1 MGGMSQSCR
10 PLSILA
16 AAAFLLAGCGD
27 NFSDHYTEEARQQF
41 NCIYDHLLPELAAED
56 WLTDEE
62 LEEIELLLTE
72 YSKTGDARYTTPKN
86 GLTMLHLAAMFKQPE
101 LVRCLLK
108 DGAVANAHLR
118 NQSGDTPLQFAVASD
133 YAPAAE
139 PEKLIEIIETLL
151 AAGAPLNQRSTD
163 GTTLLC
169 YAGISCAHE
178 EVFIHLLQKGAEII
192 DTPGIDHSS
201 PISPGIGAAIK
212 GWDHAL
218 AALFEK
224 RNGKLTES
232 DKRLLHIAAIG
243 AAGRDEGRHQE
254 CIQLLLKKGTP
265 IDTTD
270 EAGRTALFMAA
281 LAPHSGDPIS
291 AAPIISLLLQHG
303 ADPYKKAEKD
313 AEYPGFCAYDFIISR
328 PELLNE
334 LKAQGHSFTPPPLAF
349 DNPATLLQ
357 DICRAYMR
365 SAEPEEIRPHMD
377 RIITVLTPNA
387 AMLADE
393 IYADALSNAVE
404 LMAATDAERT
414 KAAVAAMPIWKQKE
428 LWEQKAPHTA
438 TLLHAIEH
446 AGLDL
451 PPDLIC
457 NTAEMLNEAGLTDEA
472 ATMIEQLGNSP
483 ANSDIIARYCEDTRP
498 ALQAGAWG
506 ARLAAADLPDPRA
519 GGVAAW
525 MNTHTPSNHI
535 ALQKALLLT
544 SQEELWY
551 GEMDENQQQALF
563 QAMEEIGASR
573 AAAHYRQIAASLDN
587 PEKLDE
593 LTADADSWKFE
604 LETATARF
612 IWENREAFQPPPAQ
626 NTD

>member
-1 MGGMSQSCR
+1 MGGMSQTCR
-10 PLSILA
+10 PLSLLA
-16 AAAFLLAGCGD
+16 VASFLLAGCGD
-27 NFSDHYTEEARQQF
+27 NFSDNYTEEARQQF
-41 NCIYDHLLPELAAED
+41 DTIYNQMLPNLAADD

-62 LEEIELLLTE
+62 IEEIELLLHE
-72 YSKTGDARYTTPKN
+72 YSKSGDAHYATPQN
-86 GLTMLHLAAMFKQPE
+86 GLTMLHLACMFKQPE

-108 DGAVANAHLR
+108 DGAPVNAHLR
-118 NQSGDTPLQFAVASD
+118 NQSGDTPLQFAIASD
-133 YAPAAE
+133 YAPGT
-139 PEKLIEIIETLL
+139 PSEKLIQIIDALL
-151 AAGAPLNQRSTD
+151 EAGAPINQRGSD

-169 YAGISCAHE
+169 FAGVSCEHE
-178 EVFIHLLQKGAEII
+178 EVFLHLLQKGAELA
-192 DTPGIDHSS
+192 DTPGVDYSA
-201 PISPGIGAAIK
+201 PISPGAGAAIK

-224 RNGKLTES
+224 RNGQLTES
-232 DKRLLHIAAIG
+232 DKRLLHLAAIG
-243 AAGRDEGRHQE
+243 AAGQDAGRHQE
-254 CIQLLLKKGTP
+254 CIQLLLKKGAP

-270 EAGRTALFMAA
+270 DAGRTALFLAA

-291 AAPIISLLLQHG
+291 AAPIISLLLKNG
-303 ADPYKKAEKD
+303 ADPYKKSEKD

-334 LKAQGHSFTPPPLAF
+334 LKTQGLSFTPPPLAF

-365 SAEPEEIRPHMD
+365 MADPEEIRPHMD

-404 LMAATDAERT
+404 LMAAVDRERT
-414 KAAVAAMPIWKQKE
+414 TAAVAAMPIWKQKE
-428 LWEQKAPHTA
+428 HWLHKAPHTA

-451 PPDLIC
+451 PADLIC
-457 NTAEMLNEAGLTDEA
+457 STAEMLNEGGLSDEA
-472 ATMIEQLGNSP
+472 ATLLEQLGNNP
-483 ANSDIIARYCEDTRP
+483 ANAELISRYCEDSRP

-506 ARLAAADLPDPRA
+506 ARLAAADLPAPRA
-519 GGVAAW
+519 DGVQAW
-525 MNTHTPSNHI
+525 MNNHTPSNHEAI
-535 ALQKALLLT
+535 QKALLLT

-551 GEMDENQQQALF
+551 GEMEESKQQALF
-563 QAMEEIGASR
+563 EAMESIGAPR
-573 AAAHYRQIAASLDN
+573 AAAHYRQIAVSLDN

-604 LETATARF
+604 LEIATARF
-612 IWENREAFQPPPAQ
+612 IWENKEAFHPNAPK